1 MADKL
6 ADLSPEEK
14 EKRIAEMKAKMQA
27 AAAKS
32 KAAAGE
38 AEKAKPTADATAKQA
53 PKPPVSSGETARVA
67 AAATAKEARAVP
79 AEASPAVIEASTHN
93 AGSPHPAP
101 VVPEAVEAKAI
112 EEAIQQTDH
121 DAAPKPASTVKS
133 NGGTVN
139 GGTAV
144 AAAPMLVAPPP
155 VFVEET
161 PEQRAKKAMNRREF
175 LTYAWGA
182 ALGLLVLEVG
192 AGMFGFMYPRFK
204 AGEFGGKFFVGP
216 VSSLPPTDAPPI
228 PETAGKFW
236 LVNTTDEGPKALY
249 MVCTHLGCLYKW
261 AQSNNR
267 FECPCHGSKF
277 SREGF
282 YIEGPAPRSL
292 DTFLVAEENGVVT
305 VDTGKKTLGKP
316 SADSPARAVKV

>member
-32 KAAAGE
+32 KAASGE
-38 AEKAKPTADATAKQA
+38 AEKPKAAAA
-53 PKPPVSSGETARVA
+53 PPVTTTVSSGEAAIVA

-79 AEASPAVIEASTHN
+79 SEASPAVIEQSTHN
-93 AGSPHPAP
+93 AGSQHPAP
-101 VVPEAVEAKAI
+101 VVPAAVEAKAVN
-112 EEAIQQTDH
+112 EAIHQADY
-121 DAAPKPASTVKS
+121 AAGNGVKS
-133 NGGTVN
+133 N

-144 AAAPMLVAPPP
+144 AAAPVLVAPPP
-155 VFVEET
+155 EIVEET
-161 PEQRAKKAMNRREF
+161 PEQKAKKAMNRREF

-182 ALGLLVLEVG
+182 ALGLLLLETTV
-192 AGMFGFMYPRFK
+192 GMFQFMYPRFK

-216 VSSLPPTDAPPI
+216 VSSLPPTDAPPL
-228 PETAGKFW
+228 PEVAGKFW
-236 LVNTTDEGPKALY
+236 LVNTTDDGPKALY

-292 DTFLVAEENGVVT
+292 DTFLLTEENGIVV
-305 VDTGKKTLGKP
+305 VDTGKKTLGAP
-316 SADSPARAVKV
+316 SSESPDRAVPA